1 MESLFLHHA
10 LDPYAPKRKNRSRY
24 TALRNAEK
32 PRRILVHGSPYIVTE
47 NDKGALEI
55 LEGRSLVIEDGVI
68 TRMFHKDEARKL
80 DFDTFDVIYDAEQR
94 GGIVLTPGFVN
105 AHAHPPM
112 YMLRG
117 TLVDQEGDLGKSL
130 AGMAAIEGMMTEE
143 DFYLGAV
150 GDFTEEQRA
159 GISTALSHY
168 GIFMPIEHAAKDVHL
183 RVINAISAVSN
194 SHPENTPEMVE
205 DIVKHAGQPMGEGGY
220 FTEPAI
226 AIHYPHK
233 ATAAVFAKLKKLMD
247 ERGVKFTMHTSENQ
261 QSVAD
266 CERAHGKRPLLAL
279 RDFGVLGPQLILSH
293 GVHLSR
299 EEIELVRDTK
309 TAVVHLPTSNLLHR
323 SGHFKYAEFRELGA
337 DSQIALGTDS
347 VVSKNRLDML
357 TEALQMKTLHQET
370 MSVPYEDLFRMMTS
384 QGARLLG
391 LPDVGRIAVGYK
403 ADIAFW
409 KLKDR
414 GFLPFNRKDPK
425 TLVANMITHG
435 GRNIRD
441 LMVGG
446 RFVISNRMHNI
457 IDESRLLEAIQ
468 EAHEGLRAR
477 VKK

>member
-1 MESLFLHHA
+1 MDSLFLNHA
-10 LDPYAPKRKNRSRY
+10 LDPYAPKRQNRSRY
-24 TALRNAEK
+24 TTLRNVEN
-32 PRRILVHGSPYIVTE
+32 PRRILIHGSPYILTE
-47 NDKGALEI
+47 KDDGEVGALLDQSVI
-55 LEGRSLVIEDGVI
+55 IEDGVI
-68 TRMFHKDEARKL
+68 TRVFPKEEARKL
-80 DFDTFDVIYDAEQR
+80 NFDEFDVIYDAEQR

-117 TLVDQEGDLGKSL
+117 TLIDQEADLAKSL
-130 AGMAAIEGMMTEE
+130 AGMAAIEGAMTDEE
-143 DFYLGAV
+143 FYLGAV

-159 GISTALSHY
+159 GITTALSHY
-168 GIFMPIEHAAKDVHL
+168 GVFHPIERAAKDVHL

-194 SHPENTPEMVE
+194 SHPENTPEMVA
-205 DIVKHAGQPMGEGGY
+205 DIVRQGDY

-233 ATAAVFAKLKKLMD
+233 ASAAVFAKLKKLMD
-247 ERGVKFTMHTSENQ
+247 THGVKFTMHTSETER
-261 QSVAD
+261 SVEE
-266 CERAHGKRPLLAL
+266 CVRTHGKRPILAL

-293 GVHLSR
+293 AVHLDE
-299 EEIELVRDTK
+299 EEIKLVRDTK

-323 SGHFKYAEFRELGA
+323 SGYFKYPLFEKLGA
-337 DSQIALGTDS
+337 EKQIALGTDS

-370 MSVPYEDLFRMMTS
+370 LAVRYRDLFRMMTS

-391 LPDVGRIAVGYK
+391 FTDVGRIAEGYK

-414 GFLPFNRKDPK
+414 GFLPFHAEDPR
-425 TLVANMITHG
+425 TLIANMITHG

-457 IDESRLLEAIQ
+457 IDESRMLEQIQ
-468 EAHEGLRAR
+468 EAHAALRERAHQTAASY
-477 VKK
+477 